1 MNTTIIKEPFVHSL
15 NDDFLSKE
23 DFDFLLEYVKS
34 RPLFLAGS
42 NHHTEI
48 FMNKEQSDLS
58 RRMWKYCD
66 IILDEIFDKVN
77 VENKQYDK
85 DKVIQGIE
93 LYNWGDDSYKDI
105 HVDEFEKIV
114 SSTLYIYPEEQMGT
128 VLYGHELP
136 SGNEIADVPFPVE
149 WKQNRLMSFV
159 SGRRTY
165 HSVDKFKGQPRVT
178 INFNSKYEAGNNND
192 KF

>member
-42 NHHTEI
+42 NHYTEI

-85 DKVIQGIE
+85 DKVIQCIE

-114 SSTLYIYPEEQMGT
+114 SSTFYIYPEEQMGT

-178 INFNSKYEAGNNND
+178 INFNSKYEVGNNND

>member
-23 DFDFLLEYVKS
+23 DFDFLLEHVKS

-42 NHHTEI
+42 NHYTEI

-128 VLYGHELP
+128 VLYGHELS

-178 INFNSKYEAGNNND
+178 INFNSKYEVGNNND

>member
-23 DFDFLLEYVKS
+23 DFDFLLEYVKF

-48 FMNKEQSDLS
+48 FMNKKQSDLS

>member
-105 HVDEFEKIV
+105 QVDEFEKIV